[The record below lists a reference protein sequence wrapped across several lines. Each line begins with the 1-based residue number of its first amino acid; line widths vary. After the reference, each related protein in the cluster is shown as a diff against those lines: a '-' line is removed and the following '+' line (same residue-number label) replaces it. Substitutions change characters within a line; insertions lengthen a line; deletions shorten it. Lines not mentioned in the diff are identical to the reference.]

1 MIDILKKLLYWGFNG
16 NSWAWFH
23 ILAGGLLAKFFGFWV
38 VVILAFGWELV
49 EFFLES
55 GGSLDKCKKT
65 YGSVERWVYDCVGDI
80 IGAIV
85 CAAIVV
91 F

>member
-1 MIDILKKLLYWGFNG
+1 MRIKPEDSKVYICSACGT
-16 NSWAWFH
+16 
-23 ILAGGLLAKFFGFWV
+23 FFP
-38 VVILAFGWELV
+38 
-49 EFFLES
+49 S
-55 GGSLDKCKKT
+55 SLDKCKKT

-80 IGAIV
+80 IGAIL